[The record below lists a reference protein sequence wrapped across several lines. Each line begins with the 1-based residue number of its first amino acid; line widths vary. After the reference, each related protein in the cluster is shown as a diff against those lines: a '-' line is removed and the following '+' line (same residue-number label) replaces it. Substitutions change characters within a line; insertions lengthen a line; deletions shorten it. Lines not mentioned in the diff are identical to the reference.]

1 MGFFVCKGPICILPI
16 KHFFVHGSY
25 SACATQGERPCL
37 AMKKKV
43 MIIIVIIIIII
54 INIIIIIIIIIN
66 MNLIKDVF
74 FVLYW
79 RISAALLQD
88 VNA

>member
-1 MGFFVCKGPICILPI
+1 
-16 KHFFVHGSY
+16 
-25 SACATQGERPCL
+25 
-37 AMKKKV
+37 MKKKV

-54 INIIIIIIIIIN
+54 INIIIIIIIN
-66 MNLIKDVF
+66 MNLIKDAF

>member
-1 MGFFVCKGPICILPI
+1 
-16 KHFFVHGSY
+16 
-25 SACATQGERPCL
+25 
-37 AMKKKV
+37 MKKKV

-54 INIIIIIIIIIN
+54 INIIIIIIIN

-74 FVLYW
+74 FVLYC

>member
-1 MGFFVCKGPICILPI
+1 MLKI
-16 KHFFVHGSY
+16 
-25 SACATQGERPCL
+25 
-37 AMKKKV
+37 V

-54 INIIIIIIIIIN
+54 INIIIIIIIN

>member
-1 MGFFVCKGPICILPI
+1 
-16 KHFFVHGSY
+16 
-25 SACATQGERPCL
+25 
-37 AMKKKV
+37 MKKKV
-43 MIIIVIIIIII
+43 MIIIVII
-54 INIIIIIIIIIN
+54 IIIIIIIIIN

-79 RISAALLQD
+79 RKSAALLQD

>member
-54 INIIIIIIIIIN
+54 INIIIIIIIN

-79 RISAALLQD
+79 RKSAALLRD

>member
-1 MGFFVCKGPICILPI
+1 
-16 KHFFVHGSY
+16 
-25 SACATQGERPCL
+25 
-37 AMKKKV
+37 MKKKV

-54 INIIIIIIIIIN
+54 INIIIIIIIIN

>member
-1 MGFFVCKGPICILPI
+1 
-16 KHFFVHGSY
+16 
-25 SACATQGERPCL
+25 
-37 AMKKKV
+37 MKKKV

-54 INIIIIIIIIIN
+54 INIIIIIIN

>member
-1 MGFFVCKGPICILPI
+1 
-16 KHFFVHGSY
+16 
-25 SACATQGERPCL
+25 
-37 AMKKKV
+37 MKKKV

-54 INIIIIIIIIIN
+54 INIIIIIIITN
-66 MNLIKDVF
+66 MNLIKDAF

>member
-1 MGFFVCKGPICILPI
+1 
-16 KHFFVHGSY
+16 
-25 SACATQGERPCL
+25 
-37 AMKKKV
+37 MKKKV
-43 MIIIVIIIIII
+43 MIIIVII
-54 INIIIIIIIIIN
+54 IIIIIIIIIN

-79 RISAALLQD
+79 RTSAALLQD

>member
-1 MGFFVCKGPICILPI
+1 
-16 KHFFVHGSY
+16 
-25 SACATQGERPCL
+25 
-37 AMKKKV
+37 MKKKV

-54 INIIIIIIIIIN
+54 INIIIIIIIN

>member
-1 MGFFVCKGPICILPI
+1 M
-16 KHFFVHGSY
+16 
-25 SACATQGERPCL
+25 

-54 INIIIIIIIIIN
+54 INIIIIIIIN